1 MKNNYVAKHCKRFNM
16 ASVHVNR
23 KRAVASGYSKHKS
36 LDETLSE
43 TSCEDDLDTIDTS
56 TPDDE
61 EHVSED
67 VTDAHTNNNS
77 LARRKEIFSAICPVD
92 EGVLVG
98 YKEENMNE

>member
-43 TSCEDDLDTIDTS
+43 TSCEDDLDTIDTNVL
-56 TPDDE
+56 DDE
-61 EHVSED
+61 EHVSGD
-67 VTDAHTNNNS
+67 VTDAYTN
-77 LARRKEIFSAICPVD
+77 
-92 EGVLVG
+92 G
-98 YKEENMNE
+98 ENMNE